1 MTLMQHDF
9 GFLTLAGARFA
20 RNRFVGALSLAMLLS
35 PLVAANTATADAW
48 SQKKCTL
55 YGEAW
60 RKVVEWQGREG
71 LGHDFIDGNER
82 FIAGGC
88 SMPAG
93 VCPRS
98 AAELKAADTLSM
110 MAVSQGITGSFL
122 PFGCRG

>member
-1 MTLMQHDF
+1 MGKKASRWFKGFACF
-9 GFLTLAGARFA
+9 GVLVPALAGAA
-20 RNRFVGALSLAMLLS
+20 T
-35 PLVAANTATADAW
+35 TAGADAW
-48 SQKKCTL
+48 SEKKCTL

-71 LGHDFIDGNER
+71 LGHDFIEGNER

-88 SMPAG
+88 STPAV
-93 VCPRS
+93 VCPNS

-122 PFGCRG
+122 PFGCKG